1 MVESTRYTWEAMM
14 RSQDNLARFDT
25 VLPRSSVLTDAV
37 LPLGASLFIALSAQV
52 ALRIPFSP
60 VPITGQTLAVLLVG
74 ALLGSRRGA
83 LAVMAYLAEGA
94 AGLPVFAG
102 GGSGSIWLLGPT
114 GGYLLGFV
122 VAAWTVGWLCEHL
135 WDRSVVGTLVIMLA
149 GSATIYMFGLLWL
162 ARFVGADRALALG
175 LLPFF
180 PGDSIKIALAVL
192 SLSVRLRLRR

>member
-1 MVESTRYTWEAMM
+1 MHGQKDLTLYDAPW
-14 RSQDNLARFDT
+14 
-25 VLPRSSVLTDAV
+25 PRRGLLTDAV
-37 LPLGASLFIALSAQV
+37 LVLGGSLLIALSAQV
-52 ALRIPFSP
+52 ALPLAFSP
-60 VPITGQTLAVLLVG
+60 VPVTGQTLAVLLVG
-74 ALLGSRRGA
+74 AVLGSRRGA
-83 LAVMAYLAEGA
+83 LSVLAYLVEGT

-102 GGSGSIWLLGPT
+102 GGSGPIWLLGPT

-135 WDRSVVGTLVIMLA
+135 WDRSVAGTLVIMLA

-192 SLSVRLRLRR
+192 SLSVGLRLRR